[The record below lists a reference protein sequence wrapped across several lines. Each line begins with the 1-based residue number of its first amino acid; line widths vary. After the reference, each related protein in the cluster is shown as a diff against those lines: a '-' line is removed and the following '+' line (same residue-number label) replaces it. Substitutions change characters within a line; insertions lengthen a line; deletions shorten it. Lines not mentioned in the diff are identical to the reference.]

1 MRSAYLVPCLAV
13 VTLFAA
19 ACAEPESRPLSE
31 SGKAALDDVLR
42 AAIDAGDVPGVVAMV
57 VDRDSILYQGA
68 FGIMDAAGEESMRSD
83 AIFRIASMTKP
94 ITSVG
99 IMMMREE
106 GLLAL
111 DDPASDYLPELED
124 REVLVS
130 VDTATSSVV
139 TRPASRPI
147 TIRDL
152 LRHTSGIAYGF
163 SSHEAQALSRYA
175 GIAPR
180 AQPILHD
187 PGSRWTYGMGT
198 AFLGWIIEE
207 ISGQSLS
214 EYLGSRVL
222 APLGMNDTG
231 FDLAEGD
238 HARLVATY
246 RRVDG
251 VLEGRPNGAVYT
263 PTIRGDGGLLSTAD
277 DYSRFLQLMLGRGER
292 SGVRLLNEE
301 SVAETV
307 RDQLEGIVVVEQPS
321 ASPNTAMAFPL
332 GAGRDGFGLG
342 FQVDAGDGIEGRSHG
357 SLSWAGIAN
366 THFWIDL
373 ENELGVVL
381 LLQLYP
387 FYDEKAID
395 LLTTFERT
403 LYRERAR

>member
-1 MRSAYLVPCLAV
+1 M
-13 VTLFAA
+13 
-19 ACAEPESRPLSE
+19 SE

-124 REVLVS
+124 REVMVS

-222 APLGMNDTG
+222 SPLGMNDT
-231 FDLAEGD
+231 
-238 HARLVATY
+238 
-246 RRVDG
+246 
-251 VLEGRPNGAVYT
+251 
-263 PTIRGDGGLLSTAD
+263 
-277 DYSRFLQLMLGRGER
+277 
-292 SGVRLLNEE
+292 
-301 SVAETV
+301 
-307 RDQLEGIVVVEQPS
+307 
-321 ASPNTAMAFPL
+321 
-332 GAGRDGFGLG
+332 
-342 FQVDAGDGIEGRSHG
+342 
-357 SLSWAGIAN
+357 
-366 THFWIDL
+366 
-373 ENELGVVL
+373 
-381 LLQLYP
+381 
-387 FYDEKAID
+387 
-395 LLTTFERT
+395 
-403 LYRERAR
+403 

>member
-1 MRSAYLVPCLAV
+1 MRSACLAPCLAIT
-13 VTLFAA
+13 TLLAA
-19 ACAEPESRPLSE
+19 AGAESESPSVSA
-31 SGKAALDDVLR
+31 SGKAALDAVLS
-42 AAIDAGDVPGVVAMV
+42 AAVDAGDVPGVVAVV
-57 VDRDSILYQGA
+57 VDRDSTLYRGA
-68 FGIMDAAGEESMRSD
+68 FGVMDAAGEESMRLD

-99 IMMMREE
+99 IMMLREQ

-111 DDPASDYLPELED
+111 DDPASDYLPELAG

-130 VDTATSSVV
+130 VDTAASTVL
-139 TRPASRPI
+139 TRPASSPI

-163 SSHEAQALSRYA
+163 SSHEAREVSRHTVA
-175 GIAPR
+175 SASRVGGILE
-180 AQPILHD
+180 AQP
-187 PGSRWTYGMGT
+187 
-198 AFLGWIIEE
+198 
-207 ISGQSLS
+207 
-214 EYLGSRVL
+214 
-222 APLGMNDTG
+222 N
-231 FDLAEGD
+231 GD
-238 HARLVATY
+238 
-246 RRVDG
+246 
-251 VLEGRPNGAVYT
+251 VYS

-292 SGVRLLNEE
+292 NGVRLLNEQ
-301 SVAETV
+301 SVAEMV

-342 FQVDAGDGIEGRSHG
+342 FQVAAGEGTGGRSPG
-357 SLSWAGIAN
+357 SLSWGGIAN

-373 ENELGVVL
+373 ENDLGVVL
-381 LLQLYP
+381 MMQFLP
-387 FYDEKAID
+387 FYDDKAIS